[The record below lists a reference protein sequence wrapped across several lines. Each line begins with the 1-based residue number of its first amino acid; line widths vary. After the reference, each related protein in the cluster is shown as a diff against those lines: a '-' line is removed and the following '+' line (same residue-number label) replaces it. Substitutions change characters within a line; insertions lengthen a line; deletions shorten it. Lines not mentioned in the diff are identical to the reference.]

1 MESITKNTVQSG
13 ATYQVTENFKD
24 FCVQFFCE
32 KLLVK
37 NNTNFFNIK

>member
-13 ATYQVTENFKD
+13 ATYQVTENFKY

-37 NNTNFFNIK
+37 NEIHNF